1 MDDSRSSSFAGQ
13 GVYEIVAKSH
23 LDKQW
28 SPLFEGLTI
37 TTDFLKDGTPIT
49 RFAGPIVDQAALHGV
64 LGKIRDTN
72 MRLISVN
79 QVQHSPVAE
88 EERDL
93 GDSQERDGENHMT
106 QRSSPVQETWLL
118 SPFPTASCSL
128 FLGTQNTHHG
138 PTRGPRFI

>member
-28 SPLFEGLTI
+28 IPLFEGLTI

-49 RFAGPIVDQAALHGV
+49 RFAGSIVNQAALHGV
-64 LGKIRDTN
+64 LGTIRDTN

-88 EERDL
+88 ERDL
-93 GDSQERDGENHMT
+93 GDSQERDGENRMT
-106 QRSSPVQETWLL
+106 QRSSPVKEARLP
-118 SPFPTASCSL
+118 SPFPLAWCSL
-128 FLGTQNTHHG
+128 FSGDPKHSQG
-138 PTRGPRFI
+138 SDPRS